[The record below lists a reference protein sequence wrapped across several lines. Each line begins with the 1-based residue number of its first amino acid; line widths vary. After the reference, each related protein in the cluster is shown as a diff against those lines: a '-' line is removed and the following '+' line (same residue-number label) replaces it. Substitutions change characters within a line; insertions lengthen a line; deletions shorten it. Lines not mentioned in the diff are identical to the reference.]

1 MPPGVGV
8 VVVGGTAEVPPP
20 HPAAMI
26 TTTDAAVNSPS
37 LDLMGACGF
46 AGGASWQH
54 AVIILPG
61 SRADVGLSPS
71 ERHAR
76 TVRRVAA

>member
-1 MPPGVGV
+1 MLPGVG

-46 AGGASWQH
+46 AA
-54 AVIILPG
+54 
-61 SRADVGLSPS
+61 GLSGSTP
-71 ERHAR
+71 
-76 TVRRVAA
+76 

>member
-1 MPPGVGV
+1 MLPGVG

-26 TTTDAAVNSPS
+26 TTNDAAVNSPS

-46 AGGASWQH
+46 AAG
-54 AVIILPG
+54 LPG
-61 SRADVGLSPS
+61 STP
-71 ERHAR
+71 
-76 TVRRVAA
+76 